1 MSNEFITKAKKNKAD
16 EFYTQLTDI
25 EAEVRHYKEQF
36 RGKVVFCNCDDP
48 YESNFFKYFATYF
61 NFLGLKK
68 LIATGFAGSPVA
80 YQQLFL
86 FDVKCIK
93 ETNHNTRRPYKI
105 EISEV
110 TDDNADG
117 AVDLA
122 DIERLIKNGKNTLS
136 LLEGDGDFR
145 SQESIDLLM
154 QADIVVTNP
163 PFSLFREYV
172 GQLIENK
179 KQFLILGNQN
189 AITYKEVFKYIKE
202 NLLWLGYENGGTKW
216 FQVPLDYEINTESRI
231 RSVNGLKYF
240 SMGNVM
246 WFTNLDVSKR
256 HENLSLYKRYSPEEY
271 PSYDNYNAIEV
282 PRTADIPYDYHDAMG
297 VPITF
302 LDKYNPDQFEILG
315 LTSGRNE
322 FNATPIKRYKNPKQI
337 NPDGTITNGS
347 KANTRATLLLSNTP
361 NGIYYVAENAEGPL
375 QILYARIIIK
385 RKGTGK

>member
-1 MSNEFITKAKKNKAD
+1 MPFRRSGAWSKPWREITLSNEFITKAKKNKAD

-68 LIATGFAGSPVA
+68 LIATGFTGSPVA

-282 PRTADIPYDYHDAMG
+282 PRTADIPYDYEGVMG

-302 LDKYNPDQFEILG
+302 LDKYNPDQFEI
-315 LTSGRNE
+315 
-322 FNATPIKRYKNPKQI
+322 
-337 NPDGTITNGS
+337 
-347 KANTRATLLLSNTP
+347 
-361 NGIYYVAENAEGPL
+361 
-375 QILYARIIIK
+375 
-385 RKGTGK
+385 